1 MDFKELG
8 ARLGLEE
15 DEFKELVE
23 LFVETGSDDFSRLQA
38 AAESKDFEQV
48 MKSAHTLSG
57 AAGNLGLMDIHTLA
71 KQIENQVRDSQ
82 LDGIDEAIRELK
94 SRMEQVSAVV
104 AG

>member
-1 MDFKELG
+1 MNFKELG

-23 LFVETGSDDFSRLQA
+23 LFVETGAADFDRLQTA
-38 AAESKDFEQV
+38 AASRDVEQV

-71 KQIENQVRDSQ
+71 KQIENQARDNK
-82 LDGIDEAIRELK
+82 LDGVSEAVQELK
-94 SRMEQVSAVV
+94 VRIDQVAAVF
-104 AG
+104 GG